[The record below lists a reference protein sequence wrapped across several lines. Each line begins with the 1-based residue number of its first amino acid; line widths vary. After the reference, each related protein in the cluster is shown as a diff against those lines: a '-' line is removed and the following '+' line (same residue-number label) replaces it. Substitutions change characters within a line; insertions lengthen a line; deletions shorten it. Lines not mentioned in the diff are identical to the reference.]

1 MSDIAILHEMLI
13 SAAQVQL
20 QPGSGRPSVELTD
33 KQGNT
38 TVEIKGLP
46 HDSIVIRAE
55 DFEDPLTIFEGSK
68 GERKRAD
75 FVIVSNENTKKWI
88 ICIETQAGNYKLA
101 AHVEEQLKGAQCF
114 ISYCKCIGRSFW
126 EGEEFLGDY
135 QYRFVSIVDINSNKE
150 TKKTRPYTPHIQSKG
165 RLHDAPDAFLKILR
179 SPSLHFRKLIFEAS

>member
-1 MSDIAILHEMLI
+1 MSDIEILQEMLI
-13 SAAQVQL
+13 STAQIPL
-20 QPGSGRPSVELTD
+20 QQGQGRPSVELTD

-55 DFEDPLTIFEGSK
+55 DFEDPLTVFKGSK

-75 FVIVSNENTKKWI
+75 FMIVSNEDTKKWI

-114 ISYCKCIGRSFW
+114 MSYCKCIGRSFW

-150 TKKTRPYTPHIQSKG
+150 TKKTRPYSPHIQSKG
-165 RLHDAPDAFLKILR
+165 RLHDTPDAFLKILR
-179 SPSLHFRKLIFEAS
+179 SPSLHFRHLIFEAS